1 VRQVPV
7 LLSANF
13 DAAQVAA
20 IRTAHPAIV
29 LHGTEGGY
37 AIEPPTG
44 LDAMEMT
51 YPRYRPDIDIDA
63 ILHSVEVIIAC
74 RLPDGI
80 RARAPQL
87 RWVQYVG
94 AGLDHLMPADE
105 LKRADYVITNFSG
118 VHAIPL
124 AEAVL
129 TMMLTLVKS
138 WALFHEQQRR
148 HIWQRHI
155 IGELHGKTVGIIG
168 LGRIG
173 REIARVCSALGMRVV
188 AVRRSEPTDVPV
200 EHVDRLFSRTQLHV
214 LLAESDFV
222 VCSAPATPETYHLL
236 GEAELRRMKPGAYF
250 INVGRGQL
258 VDEPVLVRALAEGW
272 IAGAGLDVFE
282 AEPLP
287 ASSPLWELPNVF
299 VLPHQGSDTLRTLE
313 RGVELICDNL
323 RRYVEA
329 SPLLNVVDPARGY

>member
-1 VRQVPV
+1 MRQVPV

-13 DAAQVAA
+13 DAAQVEA
-20 IRTAHPAIV
+20 IRAAHPAIV
-29 LHGTEGGY
+29 LHGEEGGY
-37 AIEPPTG
+37 AVEPPAG

-51 YPRYRPDIDIDA
+51 YPRYRPDIDVDA
-63 ILHSVEVIIAC
+63 ILRSVEVIIAC
-74 RLPDGI
+74 RLPRGI
-80 RARAPQL
+80 NARAPHL
-87 RWVQYVG
+87 RWVQYIG

-105 LKRADYVITNFSG
+105 LSRTNYVITNLSG

-124 AEAVL
+124 AETVL

-138 WALFHEQQRR
+138 WSLFHDQQRR
-148 HIWQRHI
+148 HIWQRHV

-173 REIARVCSALGMRVV
+173 HEIARLCSCLGMRVL

-200 EHVDRLFSRTQLHV
+200 DYVETVFSRTQLHA
-214 LLAESDFV
+214 LLTVSDFV
-222 VCSAPATPETYHLL
+222 VGSAPATTETYHML
-236 GEAELRRMKPGAYF
+236 GEAELRRMKPTAYL

-282 AEPLP
+282 QEPLP
-287 ASSPLWELPNVF
+287 ETSPLWDLPNVF
-299 VLPHQGSDTLRTLE
+299 LLPHQGSDTFRYLD
-313 RGVELICDNL
+313 RGVDLIRENL
-323 RRYVEA
+323 RRYVEGT
-329 SPLLNVVDPARGY
+329 PLLNVVDPSRGY